1 MAEDRSGS
9 CGNPRQ
15 HQYRAPTLTVFG
27 AAIHLTASGTS
38 QTGEGKGGG
47 NSKKP

>member
-1 MAEDRSGS
+1 MAQIPSASR
-9 CGNPRQ
+9 GNPRQ
-15 HQYRAPTLTVFG
+15 QQYRAPTLTIFG